1 MKIKVENFELNIS
14 LHKKKKKKSYVYFF
28 VCMAT

>member
-14 LHKKKKKKSYVYFF
+14 LHKKKNYVYFF
-28 VCMAT
+28 VCVAT